1 MTRAQRRDLIRAERD
16 IEIAALLDGYA
27 RLVRAQQGHE
37 CAGKIATAVEGLASS
52 LRAGVL
58 D

>member
-1 MTRAQRRDLIRAERD
+1 MTRSRRRETIRAERD
-16 IEIAALLDGYA
+16 LEIADLLDGYA
-27 RLVRAQQGHE
+27 RLVRAQEGHE